1 MTKRLVALLGATV
14 IVLAACQPGNPTTAP
29 GSAGAS
35 TGPGES
41 TSTGG
46 LAPDQV
52 LKVYLSSEDP
62 ANMDPALAQ
71 DSVSISVLGNTM
83 RGLLY
88 FDKDLNVV
96 PSAAEAL
103 PEVTDG
109 GQTLTF
115 KIRADAKYADGTP
128 IVGDDFVREFKAL
141 LDPRLASPYAY
152 IACDIVN
159 APELLSKAA
168 GCSTGP
174 ATAPTDNAV
183 IDDLL
188 SKIGVTSPDPSTVV
202 VKLNRPATY
211 FTTIMAMWVAVPRPA
226 SWTSFAEKGDLG
238 SSGPFMVDTW
248 NHNSEIILKPNP
260 NWYGQKPTL
269 TEVDM
274 AIGGDTE
281 AALASYEQGD
291 IDLVTVV
298 SSANIHRVAQ
308 DDKLKSQILDVAQL
322 GITYYDF
329 NNCQAGEA
337 SCVAETGP
345 ANGKTATQNKN
356 FRIALTQAVNKQ
368 QFIDL
373 TFGGI
378 GQVANSMVMP
388 GIPGYDADYNPY
400 PYDPASAQSHFAT
413 ALTELGVTDT
423 NKDGTVDGKDLGP
436 MKFGYNCNAGHLPR
450 VAFLAEAWRTTFSL
464 TESTFDIS
472 CTDFPTLLQERPA
485 GKYSIARDGWNAD
498 FPHAKNQL
506 DLLTCGSGNNSSQ
519 YCNPAFDAAFN
530 EAATIADPAQQVAK
544 YIEAQRIAVDDAPVL
559 FLRFATVRYLV
570 QPYVSGVAATPSD
583 SQNVGDRLLETIKI
597 LAH

>member
-1 MTKRLVALLGATV
+1 MTKRLVALIGAAA
-14 IVLAACQPGNPTTAP
+14 IVLAACQPGTSTTAP
-29 GSAGAS
+29 GSPGAS
-35 TGPGES
+35 GGGGES
-41 TSTGG
+41 TTTGG
-46 LAPDQV
+46 LSPDQV
-52 LKVYLSSEDP
+52 LRVYLSSEDP
-62 ANMDPALAQ
+62 ATLDPGLAQ
-71 DSVSISVLGNTM
+71 DSVSISILGNTM

-103 PEVTDG
+103 PAVSDG

-115 KIRADAKYADGTP
+115 KIRADAKYADGTQ
-128 IVGDDFVREFKAL
+128 IVGEDFVREFKAL
-141 LDPRLASPYAY
+141 LDPRLASPYGY
-152 IACDIVN
+152 IACDVAG

-168 GCSTGP
+168 GCTTGP
-174 ATAPTDNAV
+174 DTASTDDAV
-183 IDDLL
+183 VDDLL
-188 SKIGVTSPDPSTVV
+188 TKIGVTAPDPATVV

-226 SWTSFAEKGDLG
+226 SWTKFSDVADLG
-238 SSGPFMVDTW
+238 SSGPFVVDTW
-248 NHNSEIILKPNP
+248 VHNSNIVLKPNP

-269 TEVDM
+269 TAVDM
-274 AIGGDTE
+274 AIGGDPE

-291 IDLVTVV
+291 FDLVTVPGT
-298 SSANIHRVAQ
+298 SIRRVET
-308 DDKLKSQILDVAQL
+308 DDALKDQIVDVAQL
-322 GITYYDF
+322 ALTYYDF

-337 SCVAETGP
+337 SCAKETGT
-345 ANGKTATQNKN
+345 ANGKTATSNKN

-373 TFGGI
+373 TFGGT
-378 GQVANSMVMP
+378 GQVANSAVMP
-388 GIPGYDADYNPY
+388 GIPGYDAEYNPY
-400 PYDPASAQSHFAT
+400 PYDPTAAQAHFAT

-436 MKFGYNCNAGHLPR
+436 LKFGYNCNAGHLPR

-519 YCNPAFDAAFN
+519 YCNPKFDEIFN
-530 EAATIADPAQQVAK
+530 QAATEPDPAKQIAQ
-544 YIEAQRIAVDDAPVL
+544 YIQAQRLAVDDAPVL
-559 FLRFATVRYLV
+559 FLRFGTTRYLV
-570 QPYVSGVAATPSD
+570 QKYVAGLAATPSD
-583 SQNVGDRLLETIKI
+583 SQNVGDRLLETISI
-597 LAH
+597 LDH